1 MPFTFVTKVKP
12 MLSQKLPAQWKTE
25 FNTGVDFIDEQHR
38 YFFDV
43 VKKLEAFI
51 ESGVCEEKVSEVFFS
66 LVHYVEKYTLQEE
79 MNYKDLTSGS
89 LQDHKKA
96 HSRFVSGLIK
106 FKDDYRTQH
115 KQVCEELHGFLLN
128 WFHDHILG
136 QDKDMMEKLRNAGI

>member
-1 MPFTFVTKVKP
+1 

-25 FNTGVDFIDEQHR
+25 FNTGVEFIDEQHR

-43 VKKLEAFI
+43 VKKLEEFI
-51 ESGVCEEKVSEVFFS
+51 ESEVCEEKVSEVFFS

-96 HSRFVSGLIK
+96 HSHFVSGLIK
-106 FKDDYRTQH
+106 FKDDYR
-115 KQVCEELHGFLLN
+115 KKNKKVCEELHDFLFQ

-136 QDKDMMEKLRNAGI
+136 QDKEMIDNLRKAGI